1 MLALVGFG
9 KPFPKVMKA
18 LAPCFCKKKYGILQS
33 ALQSEKPILLGWLLF
48 STPLMDID
56 LLKEAILAKVEGV
69 PIGLRWKMILSVQ
82 GSIPKEQ
89 QVKALHVYVNDLDVL
104 MAKPLL
110 MDLYASK
117 IEENHEFP
125 LGIRMCLVLEIDMI
139 LNTKGWKNAEKLQA
153 CQNVWNTLKYT
164 TIKMWEFEL
173 LDHFHAGINLSLCQA
188 IMSIAHPTNKK
199 FTLFHLIDRSQFK
212 TCHILTV
219 LKSAELYRQ
228 VMIMGLL
235 PYLL

>member
-18 LAPCFCKKKYGILQS
+18 LAPWFCKKKYGIWQL

-56 LLKEAILAKVEGV
+56 LLKEAISAKVEGV
-69 PIGLRWKMILSVQ
+69 PIGLRWKMILLSMQ

-110 MDLYASK
+110 MDLYASN

-125 LGIRMCLVLEIDMI
+125 LGIHMCLVLEIDMI
-139 LNTKGWKNAEKLQA
+139 LNTKGWKNAEKL
-153 CQNVWNTLKYT
+153 
-164 TIKMWEFEL
+164 
-173 LDHFHAGINLSLCQA
+173 
-188 IMSIAHPTNKK
+188 
-199 FTLFHLIDRSQFK
+199 
-212 TCHILTV
+212 
-219 LKSAELYRQ
+219 
-228 VMIMGLL
+228 
-235 PYLL
+235 